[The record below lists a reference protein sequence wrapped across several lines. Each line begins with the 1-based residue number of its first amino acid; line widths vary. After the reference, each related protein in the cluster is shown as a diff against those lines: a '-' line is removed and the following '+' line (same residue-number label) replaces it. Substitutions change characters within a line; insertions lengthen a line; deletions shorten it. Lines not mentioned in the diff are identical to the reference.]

1 MTTKA
6 DFNAEHWDRIVEG
19 PAIAGMMVV
28 AAQRGGTFR
37 ESLEMAKTYREA
49 RDEHGGSDLLGE
61 IVSSTPSVDGQRF
74 ESAEQLRQEG
84 AGRLREAVELL
95 EAKATPDDVEAYK
108 RFALTVAQRAAE
120 ATKSGDVLG
129 IGGERVSEAESLAL
143 DEIASTLGIERT

>member
-19 PAIAGMMVV
+19 PAIAGLMVV

-37 ESLEMAKTYREA
+37 ESLEMAKTYRDA
-49 RDEHGGSDLLGE
+49 REEHGDSDLLGE
-61 IVSSTPSVDGQRF
+61 IVTSTPSVEGQRF

-84 AGRLREAVELL
+84 AARLREAVELL
-95 EAKATPDDVEAYK
+95 EAKATPEDVDGYK
-108 RFALTVAQRAAE
+108 RFALSVAERAAA
-120 ATKSGDVLG
+120 ATKSGGVLG

-143 DEIASTLGIERT
+143 DEIASTLGVERS